1 MQHRDV
7 FRLIDQIA
15 PPHLAASW
23 DRVGFMLGDASM
35 VTTGVVVTVNPS
47 LACAQF
53 AREHGANLV
62 VAHHPLLFRPL
73 KTLDVTREPGR
84 TAAYMA
90 AHDLTCFAAHTNL
103 DSTGCNHELAERLGW
118 PIDRVLQVEGQLGR
132 FKVGVAVPP
141 GRAADVREAL
151 WSAGAGAD
159 EGYDRAAVTLEATER
174 FRPLL
179 GSDPSRGTTGED
191 HVGPVERI
199 EVVVEE
205 PHLRGVLA
213 ALQAIHPDEAP
224 AFDVVRL
231 HGQDTPTGIGLWG
244 DLEQPTSLEALA
256 RRVHEVLAPRSLRIV
271 GDRHRPIRR
280 VAVCSGAGGDL
291 WEACL
296 RNGVDAFLTGE
307 VRYHTALDA
316 AACGLSFIEAG
327 HQATE
332 QPVVDRLVRLLR
344 PSIPAEIPVLAFAE
358 DEPFEVLSW

>member
-15 PPHLAASW
+15 PAHLAASW
-23 DRVGFMLGDASM
+23 DRVGFMLGDRH
-35 VTTGVVVTVNPS
+35 VRTTGIVVTVNPS
-47 LACAQF
+47 LESARF
-53 AREHGANLV
+53 ALAHGANLV
-62 VAHHPLLFRPL
+62 VAHHPLLFKPL
-73 KTLDVTREPGR
+73 KILDVTREPGR
-84 TAAYMA
+84 TAAFMA
-90 AHDLTCFAAHTNL
+90 ANGLTCFAAHTNL
-103 DSTGCNHELAERLGW
+103 DATGCNHELAERLGW
-118 PIDRVLQVEGQLGR
+118 RLDHLLAVEGHQGCYKL
-132 FKVGVAVPP
+132 GVAVPI
-141 GRAADVREAL
+141 DQVVEVREAL
-151 WSAGAGAD
+151 WVAGAGQSDA
-159 EGYDRAAVTLEATER
+159 YSRAVVSFEVKER
-174 FRPLL
+174 YHPLP
-179 GSDPSRGTTGED
+179 GSNPARGTTGLD
-191 HVGPVERI
+191 HVGTVERL
-199 EVVVEE
+199 EFLVEE
-205 PHLRGVLA
+205 ARLPEVLGALRS
-213 ALQAIHPDEAP
+213 IHPDESP

-244 DLEQPTSLEALA
+244 DLPEPVALESLA
-256 RRVHEVLAPRSLRIV
+256 RHVHDVLNPRSLRLV
-271 GDRHRPIRR
+271 GERQRLVRR

-296 RNGVDAFLTGE
+296 RHDVDVFLTGE